1 MDRGVSI
8 GRAAA
13 VALAWTMLA
22 EGACGGSS
30 GASVKR
36 LDAGA
41 PDGGSVADVPLRAE
55 AGAIDGAGA
64 TRDGARDVP
73 AVEAGPKL
81 DAPWILPEAG
91 DACHIDITPI
101 STTSLL
107 GLTAGP
113 TAFVRVQGTIAWG
126 KTIPFPP
133 IWKWTVTRSDGRV
146 IDASPVELAPN
157 QVQFPISI
165 AARYD
170 IAVSIGP
177 GCTGSAHAIAE
188 DPQADFRLYRLRVIP
203 PVDSEASRGAVP
215 YEVDVKVTAGS
226 PTLDKDVNLTA
237 GVPIAIDPSTGKG
250 SPLPLAVPSYI
261 RIQSS
266 GSTWTLFGRSTVQ
279 APLQALLDP
288 QLEYEILV
296 VPDSSALDSQ
306 PWPPYILNRST
317 SDNVRV
323 DTAYLATAA
332 DPLPLPR
339 GIAISGNISSADG
352 PVQDATINLH
362 SYQASTTIEKDLVLF
377 STVGRADGY
386 GTYRLWVN
394 PGGMFSIVIMPPTG
408 SLLPIAT
415 IDQGIVLTDT
425 SADIPRLD
433 FTWATLARTN
443 LAATVSLPDGTL
455 APSGVTVS
463 LEAEAGQL
471 SQVGTLSLLG
481 TDADAG
487 VTSTNWGAT
496 GLVRRDGV
504 TDRYGQVEFADL
516 PKAKYRVVLA
526 PPGNLPG
533 VAVTTVVVDITSAGD
548 VTPASIQ
555 LATKVVA
562 LGRLIDANG
571 DGAIDSAGATV
582 TATDLGHDLTP
593 PVVTTTVAA
602 DGTFYL
608 VLDPHRT
615 YSLSARPVQGRGLPT
630 YVPLYGFSTGSTN
643 LVLDDQRMPKGV
655 RIRGHVGFGGQ
666 AVQGAVVQAFCIG
679 LPPDCVDRNNLAAG
693 APPSYASATTD
704 SNGSYAI
711 YLPDPGVTE

>member
-1 MDRGVSI
+1 
-8 GRAAA
+8 
-13 VALAWTMLA
+13 
-22 EGACGGSS
+22 
-30 GASVKR
+30 
-36 LDAGA
+36 
-41 PDGGSVADVPLRAE
+41 
-55 AGAIDGAGA
+55 
-64 TRDGARDVP
+64 
-73 AVEAGPKL
+73 
-81 DAPWILPEAG
+81 
-91 DACHIDITPI
+91 
-101 STTSLL
+101 
-107 GLTAGP
+107 
-113 TAFVRVQGTIAWG
+113 
-126 KTIPFPP
+126 
-133 IWKWTVTRSDGRV
+133 
-146 IDASPVELAPN
+146 
-157 QVQFPISI
+157 
-165 AARYD
+165 
-170 IAVSIGP
+170 
-177 GCTGSAHAIAE
+177 
-188 DPQADFRLYRLRVIP
+188 
-203 PVDSEASRGAVP
+203 
-215 YEVDVKVTAGS
+215 
-226 PTLDKDVNLTA
+226 
-237 GVPIAIDPSTGKG
+237 
-250 SPLPLAVPSYI
+250 
-261 RIQSS
+261 
-266 GSTWTLFGRSTVQ
+266 
-279 APLQALLDP
+279 
-288 QLEYEILV
+288 
-296 VPDSSALDSQ
+296 
-306 PWPPYILNRST
+306 
-317 SDNVRV
+317 
-323 DTAYLATAA
+323 
-332 DPLPLPR
+332 
-339 GIAISGNISSADG
+339 
-352 PVQDATINLH
+352 
-362 SYQASTTIEKDLVLF
+362 
-377 STVGRADGY
+377 
-386 GTYRLWVN
+386 
-394 PGGMFSIVIMPPTG
+394 MFSVVIMPPAG

-433 FTWATLARTN
+433 FTWAPLARTT
-443 LAATVSLPDGTL
+443 LTATVSLPDGTL
-455 APSGVTVS
+455 APSGVT
-463 LEAEAGQL
+463 
-471 SQVGTLSLLG
+471 
-481 TDADAG
+481 

-516 PKAKYRVVLA
+516 PKAKYRMVLA

-571 DGAIDSAGATV
+571 DSATDSAGATV

-666 AVQGAVVQAFCIG
+666 AVQGIG

>member
-8 GRAAA
+8 GPAV
-13 VALAWTMLA
+13 VALAWSTLA
-22 EGACGGSS
+22 GIGCGGSS

-36 LDAGA
+36 SDAAVLDAG
-41 PDGGSVADVPLRAE
+41 GVADVPLRAE
-55 AGAIDGAGA
+55 AGAPDGAGL
-64 TRDGARDVP
+64 TSDGARDVP
-73 AVEAGPKL
+73 AIDAGRKL
-81 DAPWILPEAG
+81 DAPWILAEAG
-91 DACHIDITPI
+91 DACRIDIAPI

-107 GLTAGP
+107 SLTAGP
-113 TAFVRVQGTIAWG
+113 TAVVRVQGTIVWG
-126 KTIPFPP
+126 KTSPFPP
-133 IWKWTVTRSDGRV
+133 TWKWTVTRSDGRA

-157 QVQFPISI
+157 QIQFPVSI

-177 GCTGSAHAIAE
+177 GCAGSAHALAE
-188 DPQADFRLYRLRVIP
+188 DPQSDFRIYRLRVIP

-215 YEVDVKVTAGS
+215 YEVDVKVAAGS
-226 PTLDKDVNLTA
+226 PTIDKDVNLTA
-237 GVPIAIDPSTGKG
+237 GVPIAIDPSTGPG
-250 SPLPLAVPSYI
+250 SPITLAVPSYI

-266 GSTWTLFGRSTVQ
+266 GSTWTTYGRSSVQ
-279 APLQALLDP
+279 TPLQALLDP
-288 QLEYEILV
+288 ALEYEILV

-323 DTAYLATAA
+323 DTTYLATAA

-339 GIAISGNISSADG
+339 GIAISGNLRSPEG
-352 PVQDATINLH
+352 PVQNATINLH
-362 SYQASTTIEKDLVLF
+362 SYQASTTIEQDMVLF

-386 GTYRLWVN
+386 GAYGLWVN
-394 PGGMFSIVIMPPTG
+394 PAGMFSVVIMPPAD

-433 FTWATLARTN
+433 FTWAPLERTTLT
-443 LAATVSLPDGTL
+443 ATVSLPDGSP
-455 APSGVTVS
+455 APSGVTVN

-471 SQVGTLSLLG
+471 SQVGTLALLG

-496 GLVRRDGV
+496 GLVRREGV
-504 TDRYGQVEFADL
+504 TDRYGQVTFADL
-516 PKAKYRVVLA
+516 PKARYRIVLA
-526 PPGNLPG
+526 PTGNLPG
-533 VAVTTVVVDITSAGD
+533 VAVTTVVVDVGSAGQT
-548 VTPASIQ
+548 TPASIQ

-562 LGRLIDANG
+562 LGRLLDANG
-571 DGAIDSAGATV
+571 DSAIDAAGATI

-593 PVVTTTVAA
+593 PVVTTTVAS

-615 YSLSARPVQGRGLPT
+615 YSLSARPVQGRGLPS

-643 LVLDDQRMPKGV
+643 LVLDDQRVPKGV
-655 RIRGHVGFGGQ
+655 RVRGHVGFRGQ
-666 AVQGAVVQAFCIG
+666 AVQGAVIQAFCIG

-693 APPSYASATTD
+693 APPAYASATTD
-704 SNGSYAI
+704 SNGSYGI
-711 YLPDPGVTE
+711 YLPDPGVAE